1 MISRRRNLWVAAA
14 LGVTLALVA
23 AACAADD
30 SAQEAADAAMAEA
43 GAARSDAAAAM
54 SEAQSAGS
62 AASAGAADAAAAGA
76 EASAATA
83 AADAAAAE
91 ADAASAEAAAATAAA
106 DAAQAAADLA
116 LATAEGSE
124 EAVAAAEAALADAQA
139 AAEAA
144 SAEAASAREE
154 AAAAQADAEAAQAE
168 AAAAQAEAEAAQAEA
183 AAAQEEA
190 ASARAE
196 AESAREEAA
205 EVARHNVRAIAG
217 DYEAVIRPASQRWT
231 IGHADGLAGI
241 PFTDSVTDSIYEVA
255 DAMGVD
261 IIFCDNAYDQ
271 EKTVECANLIVAQEA
286 DGVIFAN
293 WIAGTEELIAGIYID
308 GGLPCITWDG
318 PHPGCKNFGPD
329 NFEASVEAGR
339 YLAGFAQEQGW
350 DPAETE
356 LVVIWTQGVQVM
368 GERRDGAIAGVLESF
383 PIPEENVHVDIPHAA
398 LDDVF
403 PLVTDWTTANP
414 DAKNVLCFG
423 HSDQPGVDC
432 ALALEQAGFLGRA
445 AAASLGASDEALV
458 DLRERT
464 DEESVF
470 KATISFFPE
479 RYGQY
484 LVPAVVDMLEGRIVP
499 DRVIPSVEPVTRANV
514 QELYPG

>member
-1 MISRRRNLWVAAA
+1 MIAA
-14 LGVTLALVA
+14 LCAACALVA
-23 AACAADD
+23 SACAADD

-43 GAARSDAAAAM
+43 SAARSDAASAM

-62 AASAGAADAAAAGA
+62 AASSGAAEAGAASATADAAAAA
-76 EASAATA
+76 
-83 AADAAAAE
+83 
-91 ADAASAEAAAATAAA
+91 ADAASAEAAAAKAAA

-124 EAVAAAEAALADAQA
+124 DAVAAAEAALADAQA

-144 SAEAASAREE
+144 SAEAASARAE
-154 AAAAQADAEAAQAE
+154 AASAQADAESAQE
-168 AAAAQAEAEAAQAEA
+168 EA

-190 ASARAE
+190 AAAQAEAASAREE
-196 AESAREEAA
+196 AASVREEAA
-205 EVARHNVRAIAG
+205 EVARHNVKAIAG
-217 DYEAVIRPASQRWT
+217 DYEAVIRPATQSWT

-261 IIFCDNAYDQ
+261 IVFCDNAYDQ

-308 GGLPCITWDG
+308 AGLPCITWDG

-329 NFEASVEAGR
+329 NFEASLEAGR
-339 YLAGFAQEQGW
+339 YLAGFAEEQGW

-383 PIPEENVHVDIPHAA
+383 PIPEENIHVDIPHQA

-403 PLVTDWTTANP
+403 PLVTDWATANP
-414 DAKNVLCFG
+414 DAQNVLCFG

-445 AAASLGASDEALV
+445 AAVGLGASDEALV
-458 DLRERT
+458 DLRDRT

-499 DRVIPSVEPVTRANV
+499 DRVIPSVSPVTRENV
-514 QELYPG
+514 GELYPG

>member
-1 MISRRRNLWVAAA
+1 MVSSRRNLWVVAA
-14 LGVTLALVA
+14 LAATLALLA
-23 AACAADD
+23 SACAADD

-43 GAARSDAAAAM
+43 RAARSDASAAM

-76 EASAATA
+76 EAGAASAT
-83 AADAAAAE
+83 ADAAAAA

-144 SAEAASAREE
+144 SDEAASARAE

-168 AAAAQAEAEAAQAEA
+168 AAAAQAEA

-190 ASARAE
+190 AAAQAE
-196 AESAREEAA
+196 AASAREEAA
-205 EVARHNVRAIAG
+205 SAREEAADVARHNVRAIAG
-217 DYEAVIRPASQRWT
+217 DYEAVIRPATQQWT

-308 GGLPCITWDG
+308 AGLPCITWDG

-383 PIPEENVHVDIPHAA
+383 AIPEENIHVDIPHAA

-403 PLVTDWTTANP
+403 PLVTDWATANP

-445 AAASLGASDEALV
+445 AAVGLGASDEALV
-458 DLRERT
+458 DLRQRT

-499 DRVIPSVEPVTRANV
+499 DRVIPSVSPVTRENV

>member
-30 SAQEAADAAMAEA
+30 SASDAIDAANAAVAGAEGTIGDAKSAAAD
-43 GAARSDAAAAM
+43 
-54 SEAQSAGS
+54 AGS
-62 AASAGAADAAAAGA
+62 AAN
-76 EASAATA
+76 
-83 AADAAAAE
+83 
-91 ADAASAEAAAATAAA
+91 AAATAAA
-106 DAAQAAADLA
+106 TAQAAAELA
-116 LATAEGSE
+116 QATAEGNLA
-124 EAVAAAEAALADAQA
+124 AVEDAEAALAEAQA
-139 AAEAA
+139 AAE
-144 SAEAASAREE
+144 EAAMQAEE
-154 AAAAQADAEAAQAE
+154 AQAE
-168 AAAAQAEAEAAQAEA
+168 AD
-183 AAAQEEA
+183 
-190 ASARAE
+190 
-196 AESAREEAA
+196 
-205 EVARHNVRAIAG
+205 VARHNVKAIAG
-217 DYEAVIRPASQRWT
+217 DYEAVIRPATERWT

-383 PIPEENVHVDIPHAA
+383 PIPEENIHVDIPHTA

-403 PLVTDWTTANP
+403 PLVTDWATANP
-414 DAKNVLCFG
+414 DAENVLCFG

-458 DLRERT
+458 DLRQRT

>member
-1 MISRRRNLWVAAA
+1 M
-14 LGVTLALVA
+14 
-23 AACAADD
+23 
-30 SAQEAADAAMAEA
+30 
-43 GAARSDAAAAM
+43 
-54 SEAQSAGS
+54 
-62 AASAGAADAAAAGA
+62 
-76 EASAATA
+76 
-83 AADAAAAE
+83 
-91 ADAASAEAAAATAAA
+91 
-106 DAAQAAADLA
+106 
-116 LATAEGSE
+116 
-124 EAVAAAEAALADAQA
+124 AAAEAALADAQA

-144 SAEAASAREE
+144 SAEAASARAE
-154 AAAAQADAEAAQAE
+154 AASAQADAESAQE
-168 AAAAQAEAEAAQAEA
+168 EA

-190 ASARAE
+190 AAAQAEAASAREE
-196 AESAREEAA
+196 AASVREEAA
-205 EVARHNVRAIAG
+205 EVARHNVKAIAG
-217 DYEAVIRPASQRWT
+217 DYEAVIRPATQSWT

-261 IIFCDNAYDQ
+261 IVFCDNAYDQ

-308 GGLPCITWDG
+308 AGLPCITWDG

-329 NFEASVEAGR
+329 NFEASLEAGR
-339 YLAGFAQEQGW
+339 YLAGFAEEQGW

-383 PIPEENVHVDIPHAA
+383 PIPEENIHVDIPHQA

-403 PLVTDWTTANP
+403 PLVTDWATANP
-414 DAKNVLCFG
+414 DAQNVLCFG

-445 AAASLGASDEALV
+445 AAVGLGASDEALV
-458 DLRERT
+458 DLRDRT

-499 DRVIPSVEPVTRANV
+499 DRVIPSVSPVTRENV
-514 QELYPG
+514 GELYPG

>member
-1 MISRRRNLWVAAA
+1 MIAA
-14 LGVTLALVA
+14 LGVALALVA
-23 AACAADD
+23 SACAADD
-30 SAQEAADAAMAEA
+30 SAADAV
-43 GAARSDAAAAM
+43 DAANAAV
-54 SEAQSAGS
+54 
-62 AASAGAADAAAAGA
+62 AGA
-76 EASAATA
+76 EATIGEARGA
-83 AADAAAAE
+83 AADAAS
-91 ADAASAEAAAATAAA
+91 AASSASAAATAAQA
-106 DAAQAAADLA
+106 AAAQAQ
-116 LATAEGSE
+116 ATAEGNL
-124 EAVAAAEAALADAQA
+124 EAVEQAEAALADAQA
-139 AAEAA
+139 AVEAA
-144 SAEAASAREE
+144 L
-154 AAAAQADAEAAQAE
+154 AQAE
-168 AAAAQAEAEAAQAEA
+168 EAQAE
-183 AAAQEEA
+183 
-190 ASARAE
+190 
-196 AESAREEAA
+196 A
-205 EVARHNVRAIAG
+205 EVARHNVKAIAG
-217 DYEAVIRPASQRWT
+217 DYEAVIRPASQQWT

-271 EKTVECANLIVAQEA
+271 EKTVDCANLIVAQEA

-308 GGLPCITWDG
+308 AGLPCITWDG

-383 PIPEENVHVDIPHAA
+383 PIPEENIHVDIPHAA

-403 PLVTDWTTANP
+403 PLVTDWATANP

-445 AAASLGASDEALV
+445 AVASLGASDEALV
-458 DLRERT
+458 DLRQRS
-464 DEESVF
+464 DEESAF

>member
-1 MISRRRNLWVAAA
+1 MIAA
-14 LGVTLALVA
+14 LGVALALVA
-23 AACAADD
+23 SACAADD
-30 SAQEAADAAMAEA
+30 SAQEAADAALSEA

-76 EASAATA
+76 EASAASAT
-83 AADAAAAE
+83 ADAAAAA

-144 SAEAASAREE
+144 SAEAASARDQ

-168 AAAAQAEAEAAQAEA
+168 AAAAQAEAAAAQAEAAAAQAEA

-190 ASARAE
+190 ASAREE
-196 AESAREEAA
+196 AASAREEAA
-205 EVARHNVRAIAG
+205 DVARHNVRAIAG
-217 DYEAVIRPASQRWT
+217 DYEAVIRPATQRWT

-308 GGLPCITWDG
+308 NGLPCITWDG

-339 YLAGFAQEQGW
+339 FLAGFAQEQGW

-383 PIPEENVHVDIPHAA
+383 AIPEENIHVDIPHAA

-403 PLVTDWTTANP
+403 PLVTDWATANP

-445 AAASLGASDEALV
+445 AAVGLGASDEALV
-458 DLRERT
+458 DLRQRT

-499 DRVIPSVEPVTRANV
+499 DRVIPSVSPVTRENV

>member
-1 MISRRRNLWVAAA
+1 MISGRRNLWVAAA
-14 LGVTLALVA
+14 LGVTVALLA

-30 SAQEAADAAMAEA
+30 SAQEAANAAMAEA
-43 GAARSDAAAAM
+43 GAARTDAAAAM

-76 EASAATA
+76 EAGAASAAADAATA
-83 AADAAAAE
+83 AADAASAE
-91 ADAASAEAAAATAAA
+91 AEAAAAAAA
-106 DAAQAAADLA
+106 EAQAAADLA
-116 LATAEGSE
+116 LATAEGNE
-124 EAVAAAEAALADAQA
+124 GAVAAAEAALVEAQA
-139 AAEAA
+139 AADAA
-144 SAEAASAREE
+144 TAAADAAREE
-154 AAAAQADAEAAQAE
+154 AA
-168 AAAAQAEAEAAQAEA
+168 AAQAEA

-190 ASARAE
+190 AAAQAE
-196 AESAREEAA
+196 AAAAQAEAAAAQAEAASAREEAA
-205 EVARHNVRAIAG
+205 EAQQEADVARHNVRAIAG
-217 DYEAVIRPASQRWT
+217 DYEAVIRPATQRWK

-255 DAMGVD
+255 DQMGVD
-261 IIFCDNAYDQ
+261 IVFCDNAYDQ

-308 GGLPCITWDG
+308 AGLPCITWDG

-339 YLAGFAQEQGW
+339 YLASFAEEQGW
-350 DPAETE
+350 DPNETE

-383 PIPEENVHVDIPHAA
+383 PIPEENIHVDIPHAA

-479 RYGQY
+479 RYGRY

-499 DRVIPSVEPVTRANV
+499 DRVIPAVEPVTRANV

>member
-1 MISRRRNLWVAAA
+1 MTSEGRNLWVAVALAA
-14 LGVTLALVA
+14 TVALAA
-23 AACAADD
+23 GACAADD
-30 SAQEAADAAMAEA
+30 SAQEAADTAMVEA
-43 GAARSDAAAAM
+43 GAARADAAAAM
-54 SEAQSAGS
+54 SEAESAGS
-62 AASAGAADAAAAGA
+62 MASTGAADAAAAGA
-76 EASAATA
+76 EAGAASAAADAATA
-83 AADAAAAE
+83 AAQ
-91 ADAASAEAAAATAAA
+91 AASAEAAAASAAA
-106 DAAQAAADLA
+106 AEAQAAADLA
-116 LATAEGSE
+116 LATAEGNE
-124 EAVAAAEAALADAQA
+124 GAVAAAEAALAAAQA

-154 AAAAQADAEAAQAE
+154 AAAAQAEAEAAQAEAASAQAE
-168 AAAAQAEAEAAQAEA
+168 AAAAQAEAA
-183 AAAQEEA
+183 
-190 ASARAE
+190 
-196 AESAREEAA
+196 SAREEAA
-205 EVARHNVRAIAG
+205 EAQQEADVARHNVKAIAG
-217 DYEAVIRPASQRWT
+217 DYEAVIRPATQRWK

-255 DAMGVD
+255 DQMGVD
-261 IIFCDNAYDQ
+261 IVFCDNAYDQ

-286 DGVIFAN
+286 HGVIFAN

-339 YLAGFAQEQGW
+339 YLASFAEEQGW
-350 DPAETE
+350 DPNETE

-383 PIPEENVHVDIPHAA
+383 AIPEENIHVDIPHAA

-499 DRVIPSVEPVTRANV
+499 DRVIPSVSPVTRANV
-514 QELYPG
+514 DELYPG

>member
-1 MISRRRNLWVAAA
+1 MLSRRRNLWVAAA
-14 LGVTLALVA
+14 LGVTVALLA

-30 SAQEAADAAMAEA
+30 SASEAADAAMSEA
-43 GAARSDAAAAM
+43 SAARSDAAAAM
-54 SEAQSAGS
+54 SEAQGAGS
-62 AASAGAADAAAAGA
+62 AAAAGAADAAAAGA
-76 EASAATA
+76 SADAATA
-83 AADAAAAE
+83 AAE
-91 ADAASAEAAAATAAA
+91 AASAEAAAATAAA

-116 LATAEGSE
+116 LATAEGNE
-124 EAVAAAEAALADAQA
+124 ELVAAAEAALADAQS

-154 AAAAQADAEAAQAE
+154 AAAAQAEAEAAQAE
-168 AAAAQAEAEAAQAEA
+168 AAAAQAEAAAAQAEA

-190 ASARAE
+190 ASAREE
-196 AESAREEAA
+196 AESVREEAA
-205 EVARHNVRAIAG
+205 EVARHNVKAIAG
-217 DYEAVIRPASQRWT
+217 DYEAVIRPATQRWK

-261 IIFCDNAYDQ
+261 IVFCDNGYDQ
-271 EKTVECANLIVAQEA
+271 EKTVDCANLIVAQEA

-308 GGLPCITWDG
+308 AGLPCITWDG
-318 PHPGCKNFGPD
+318 PHPGCRNFGPD
-329 NFEASVEAGR
+329 NFHAAREAGR

-356 LVVIWTQGVQVM
+356 LVVLWTAGVQVM

-383 PIPEENVHVDIPHAA
+383 AIPEENIHVDIPHQA

-458 DLRERT
+458 DLRERA

-470 KATISFFPE
+470 KATISYFPE

-499 DRVIPSVEPVTRANV
+499 DRVIPAVEPVTRANV

>member
-1 MISRRRNLWVAAA
+1 MISRRRNLWVIAA
-14 LGVTLALVA
+14 LGVALALVA
-23 AACAADD
+23 SACAADD
-30 SAQEAADAAMAEA
+30 SAADAV
-43 GAARSDAAAAM
+43 DAANAAV
-54 SEAQSAGS
+54 
-62 AASAGAADAAAAGA
+62 AGA
-76 EASAATA
+76 EATIGEARGA
-83 AADAAAAE
+83 AADAAS
-91 ADAASAEAAAATAAA
+91 AASSASAAATAA
-106 DAAQAAADLA
+106 QAAAELA
-116 LATAEGSE
+116 QATAEGNL
-124 EAVAAAEAALADAQA
+124 EAVEQAEAALADAQA
-139 AAEAA
+139 AVEAA
-144 SAEAASAREE
+144 L
-154 AAAAQADAEAAQAE
+154 AQAE
-168 AAAAQAEAEAAQAEA
+168 EAQAE
-183 AAAQEEA
+183 
-190 ASARAE
+190 
-196 AESAREEAA
+196 A
-205 EVARHNVRAIAG
+205 EVARHNVKAIAG
-217 DYEAVIRPASQRWT
+217 DYEAVIRPASQQWT

-271 EKTVECANLIVAQEA
+271 EKTVDCANLIVAQEA

-308 GGLPCITWDG
+308 AGLPCITWDG

-383 PIPEENVHVDIPHAA
+383 PIPEENIHVDIPHAA

-403 PLVTDWTTANP
+403 PLVTDWATANP

-445 AAASLGASDEALV
+445 AVASLGASDEALV
-458 DLRERT
+458 DLRQRS
-464 DEESVF
+464 DEESAF

>member
-1 MISRRRNLWVAAA
+1 
-14 LGVTLALVA
+14 
-23 AACAADD
+23 
-30 SAQEAADAAMAEA
+30 Q
-43 GAARSDAAAAM
+43 
-54 SEAQSAGS
+54 
-62 AASAGAADAAAAGA
+62 
-76 EASAATA
+76 
-83 AADAAAAE
+83 
-91 ADAASAEAAAATAAA
+91 
-106 DAAQAAADLA
+106 
-116 LATAEGSE
+116 
-124 EAVAAAEAALADAQA
+124 
-139 AAEAA
+139 
-144 SAEAASAREE
+144 AEAASAREE
-154 AAAAQADAEAAQAE
+154 AAEAQQEAD
-168 AAAAQAEAEAAQAEA
+168 
-183 AAAQEEA
+183 
-190 ASARAE
+190 
-196 AESAREEAA
+196 
-205 EVARHNVRAIAG
+205 VARHNVKAIAG
-217 DYEAVIRPASQRWT
+217 DYEAVIRPATERWK

-261 IIFCDNAYDQ
+261 IVFCDNAYDQ

-308 GGLPCITWDG
+308 NGLPCITWDG

-329 NFEASVEAGR
+329 NFEASLEAGR
-339 YLAGFAQEQGW
+339 FLAGFAEDQGW

-356 LVVIWTQGVQVM
+356 LVVLWTAGVQVM

-383 PIPEENVHVDIPHAA
+383 AIPEENIHVDIPHQA

-403 PLVTDWTTANP
+403 PLVTDWATANP
-414 DAKNVLCFG
+414 DAQNVLCFG

-445 AAASLGASDEALV
+445 AAVGLGASDEALV

-499 DRVIPSVEPVTRANV
+499 DRVIPSVSPVIRANV

>member
-1 MISRRRNLWVAAA
+1 MISRRRNLWLGGGVA
-14 LGVTLALVA
+14 LSVTLALVA
-23 AACAADD
+23 SACAADD
-30 SAQEAADAAMAEA
+30 SVQEAADAAMAEA
-43 GAARSDAAAAM
+43 SAARSDAASAM

-76 EASAATA
+76 EASAASAT
-83 AADAAAAE
+83 ADAAAAA

-144 SAEAASAREE
+144 SDEAASARAE

-168 AAAAQAEAEAAQAEA
+168 AAAAQEEAAAAQAEA
-183 AAAQEEA
+183 A
-190 ASARAE
+190 
-196 AESAREEAA
+196 SAREEAA
-205 EVARHNVRAIAG
+205 TAREEAADVARHNVRAIAG
-217 DYEAVIRPASQRWT
+217 DYEAVIRPATQRWT

-271 EKTVECANLIVAQEA
+271 EKTVDCANLIVAQEA

-308 GGLPCITWDG
+308 AGLPCITWDG

-383 PIPEENVHVDIPHAA
+383 PIPEENIHVDIPHAA

-403 PLVTDWTTANP
+403 PLVTDWATANP

-458 DLRERT
+458 DLRQRT

>member
-23 AACAADD
+23 TACAADD

-76 EASAATA
+76 EAGAASA
-83 AADAAAAE
+83 AADAATAA

-183 AAAQEEA
+183 AAARE
-190 ASARAE
+190 E
-196 AESAREEAA
+196 AESVREEAA
-205 EVARHNVRAIAG
+205 DVARHNVRAIAG
-217 DYEAVIRPASQRWT
+217 DYEAVIRPATQRWK

-261 IIFCDNAYDQ
+261 IVFCDNAYDQ

-308 GGLPCITWDG
+308 NGLPCITWDG

-329 NFEASVEAGR
+329 NFHAAREAGR
-339 YLAGFAQEQGW
+339 YLASFAIEQGW

-356 LVVIWTQGVQVM
+356 LVVLWTAGVQVM
-368 GERRDGAIAGVLESF
+368 GERRDGSIAGVLESF
-383 PIPEENVHVDIPHAA
+383 AIPEENIHVDIPHQA

-403 PLVTDWTTANP
+403 PLVTDWATANP

-445 AAASLGASDEALV
+445 AAVGLGASDEALV

-470 KATISFFPE
+470 KATISYFPE

-499 DRVIPSVEPVTRANV
+499 DRVIPSVSPVTRDNV

>member
-30 SAQEAADAAMAEA
+30 SASDAIDAANAAVAAAEGTIGDA
-43 GAARSDAAAAM
+43 KGVASDAA
-54 SEAQSAGS
+54 S
-62 AASAGAADAAAAGA
+62 AAN
-76 EASAATA
+76 SAATA
-83 AADAAAAE
+83 AA
-91 ADAASAEAAAATAAA
+91 T
-106 DAAQAAADLA
+106 AQAAAELA
-116 LATAEGSE
+116 QATAEGNL
-124 EAVAAAEAALADAQA
+124 EAVEAAEAALADAQA
-139 AAEAA
+139 V
-144 SAEAASAREE
+144 
-154 AAAAQADAEAAQAE
+154 AAAAVAEAEEAQAE
-168 AAAAQAEAEAAQAEA
+168 
-183 AAAQEEA
+183 
-190 ASARAE
+190 
-196 AESAREEAA
+196 A

-217 DYEAVIRPASQRWT
+217 DYEAVIRPASQRYT

-308 GGLPCITWDG
+308 AGLPCITWDG

-350 DPAETE
+350 APEDTE

-383 PIPEENVHVDIPHAA
+383 PIPEENIHVDIPHAA

-414 DAKNVLCFG
+414 DAEYVLCFG

-445 AAASLGASDEALV
+445 AVASLGASDEALV
-458 DLRERT
+458 DLRQRS
-464 DEESVF
+464 DEESAF

>member
-1 MISRRRNLWVAAA
+1 
-14 LGVTLALVA
+14 VTLALVA

-30 SAQEAADAAMAEA
+30 SAQEAADAAMAAANAA
-43 GAARSDAAAAM
+43 GSDAAAAM

-62 AASAGAADAAAAGA
+62 AASAGAAEAGA
-76 EASAATA
+76 AS
-83 AADAAAAE
+83 ADAAAA
-91 ADAASAEAAAATAAA
+91 AAAAAE
-106 DAAQAAADLA
+106 AQAVADLA
-116 LATAEGSE
+116 LATAEGNE
-124 EAVAAAEAALADAQA
+124 GAVAAAEAALADAQA

-144 SAEAASAREE
+144 SAD
-154 AAAAQADAEAAQAE
+154 AAAARDE

-183 AAAQEEA
+183 EAAQAEA
-190 ASARAE
+190 ASAREE
-196 AESAREEAA
+196 AESVREEAA
-205 EVARHNVRAIAG
+205 DVARHNVRAIAG
-217 DYEAVIRPASQRWT
+217 DYEAVIRPASQRWK

-261 IIFCDNAYDQ
+261 IVFCDNGYDQ
-271 EKTVECANLIVAQEA
+271 EKTVDCANLIVAQEA

-308 GGLPCITWDG
+308 AGLPCITWDG
-318 PHPGCKNFGPD
+318 PHPGCRNFGPD
-329 NFEASVEAGR
+329 NFHAAREAGR
-339 YLAGFAQEQGW
+339 YLASFANEQGW

-383 PIPEENVHVDIPHAA
+383 AIPEENIHVDIPHAA

-445 AAASLGASDEALV
+445 AAVGLGASDEALV
-458 DLRERT
+458 DLRDRT
-464 DEESVF
+464 DEDSVF
-470 KATISFFPE
+470 KATISYFPE

-499 DRVIPSVEPVTRANV
+499 ERVIPSVSPVTRENV

>member
-76 EASAATA
+76 EAGAASAA
-83 AADAAAAE
+83 

-124 EAVAAAEAALADAQA
+124 EAVAAAESALADAQA

-154 AAAAQADAEAAQAE
+154 AAAAQA
-168 AAAAQAEAEAAQAEA
+168 EAEAAQAEA

-190 ASARAE
+190 ASAREE
-196 AESAREEAA
+196 AESVREEAA

-383 PIPEENVHVDIPHAA
+383 PIPEENIHVDIPHAA

-403 PLVTDWTTANP
+403 PLVTDWATANP

-458 DLRERT
+458 DLRQRT

-499 DRVIPSVEPVTRANV
+499 DRVIPAVEPVTRETV
-514 QELYPG
+514 HELYPE

>member
-1 MISRRRNLWVAAA
+1 MTSGRRNLWAVAA
-14 LGVTLALVA
+14 LGVTVALLA

-43 GAARSDAAAAM
+43 SAARSDAAAAM
-54 SEAQSAGS
+54 SEAQGAGS

-76 EASAATA
+76 EASAASA
-83 AADAAAAE
+83 AADAATAA

-144 SAEAASAREE
+144 GSEAASARAE

-168 AAAAQAEAEAAQAEA
+168 AAAAQAEA

-190 ASARAE
+190 T
-196 AESAREEAA
+196 SAREEAA
-205 EVARHNVRAIAG
+205 SAREEATEVARHNVRAIAG
-217 DYEAVIRPASQRWT
+217 DYEAVIRPATQRWK

-255 DAMGVD
+255 DQMGVD
-261 IIFCDNAYDQ
+261 IVFCDNAYDQ

-308 GGLPCITWDG
+308 AGLPCITWDG
-318 PHPGCKNFGPD
+318 PHPGCRNFGPD
-329 NFEASVEAGR
+329 NFHAAREAGR
-339 YLAGFAQEQGW
+339 YLASFALEQGW

-368 GERRDGAIAGVLESF
+368 GERRDGSIAGVLESF
-383 PIPEENVHVDIPHAA
+383 PIPEENIHVDIPHQA

-470 KATISFFPE
+470 KATISYFPE
-479 RYGQY
+479 RYGRY

-499 DRVIPSVEPVTRANV
+499 DRVIPDVEPVTRANV

>member
-1 MISRRRNLWVAAA
+1 MISSRRNYWVAAA
-14 LGVTLALVA
+14 LAATVALMA
-23 AACAADD
+23 SACAADD

-43 GAARSDAAAAM
+43 SAARSDAATAM
-54 SEAQSAGS
+54 SEAQGAGS
-62 AASAGAADAAAAGA
+62 AAAAGAADAAAAGA
-76 EASAATA
+76 EASVATA
-83 AADAAAAE
+83 TADAAAAA

-106 DAAQAAADLA
+106 EAAQAAADLA
-116 LATAEGSE
+116 LATAEGNE
-124 EAVAAAEAALADAQA
+124 GAVAAAEAALADAQA

-144 SAEAASAREE
+144 SAEAASARQE
-154 AAAAQADAEAAQAE
+154 AAAAQADAEAAQADAE
-168 AAAAQAEAEAAQAEA
+168 AAQAEAASAQAEA

-190 ASARAE
+190 ASAR
-196 AESAREEAA
+196 EEAA
-205 EVARHNVRAIAG
+205 EAQQEADVARHNVKAIAG
-217 DYEAVIRPASQRWT
+217 DYEAVIRPATQRWK

-261 IIFCDNAYDQ
+261 IVFCDNAYDQ

-308 GGLPCITWDG
+308 AGLPCITWDG

-329 NFEASVEAGR
+329 NFEASLEAGR
-339 YLAGFAQEQGW
+339 FLAGFAEEQGW

-356 LVVIWTQGVQVM
+356 LVILWTAGVQVM
-368 GERRDGAIAGVLESF
+368 GERRDGAKAGVLESF
-383 PIPEENVHVDIPHAA
+383 AIPEENIHVDIPHQA

-403 PLVTDWTTANP
+403 PLVTDWATANP
-414 DAKNVLCFG
+414 DAQNVLCFG

-445 AAASLGASDEALV
+445 AAVGLGASDEALV

-499 DRVIPSVEPVTRANV
+499 DRVIPSVSPVTRANV

>member
-1 MISRRRNLWVAAA
+1 MISRRRNLWVIAA
-14 LGVTLALVA
+14 LCAACALVA
-23 AACAADD
+23 SACAADD

-43 GAARSDAAAAM
+43 SAARSDAASAM

-62 AASAGAADAAAAGA
+62 AASSGAAEAGAASATADAAAAA
-76 EASAATA
+76 
-83 AADAAAAE
+83 
-91 ADAASAEAAAATAAA
+91 ADAASAEAAAAKAAA

-124 EAVAAAEAALADAQA
+124 DAVAAAEAALADAQA

-144 SAEAASAREE
+144 SAEAASARAE
-154 AAAAQADAEAAQAE
+154 AASAQADAESAQE
-168 AAAAQAEAEAAQAEA
+168 EA

-190 ASARAE
+190 AAAQAEAASAREE
-196 AESAREEAA
+196 AASVREEAA
-205 EVARHNVRAIAG
+205 EVARHNVKAIAG
-217 DYEAVIRPASQRWT
+217 DYEAVIRPATQSWT

-261 IIFCDNAYDQ
+261 IVFCDNAYDQ

-308 GGLPCITWDG
+308 AGLPCITWDG

-329 NFEASVEAGR
+329 NFEASLEAGR
-339 YLAGFAQEQGW
+339 YLAGFAEEQGW

-383 PIPEENVHVDIPHAA
+383 PIPEENIHVDIPHQA

-403 PLVTDWTTANP
+403 PLVTDWATANP
-414 DAKNVLCFG
+414 DAQNVLCFG

-445 AAASLGASDEALV
+445 AAVGLGASDEALV
-458 DLRERT
+458 DLRDRT

-499 DRVIPSVEPVTRANV
+499 DRVIPSVSPVTRENV
-514 QELYPG
+514 GELYPG

>member
-1 MISRRRNLWVAAA
+1 MISRRRNLWAAAA

-76 EASAATA
+76 EASAAGA
-83 AADAAAAE
+83 A

-106 DAAQAAADLA
+106 EAAQAAADLA
-116 LATAEGSE
+116 LATAEGNE
-124 EAVAAAEAALADAQA
+124 GAVAAAEAALADAQA

-144 SAEAASAREE
+144 SAEAASARDQ

-168 AAAAQAEAEAAQAEA
+168 AAAAQAEAAAAQAEA
-183 AAAQEEA
+183 ASAREEA
-190 ASARAE
+190 E
-196 AESAREEAA
+196 LVREEAA

-217 DYEAVIRPASQRWT
+217 DYEAVIRPATQRWK

-261 IIFCDNAYDQ
+261 IVFCDNGYDQ
-271 EKTVECANLIVAQEA
+271 EKTVDCANLIVAQEA

-308 GGLPCITWDG
+308 AGLPCITWDG

-329 NFEASVEAGR
+329 NFEASLEAGR
-339 YLAGFAQEQGW
+339 FLAGFAEEQGW

-356 LVVIWTQGVQVM
+356 LVVLWTAGVQVM

-383 PIPEENVHVDIPHAA
+383 AIPEENIHVDIPHQA

-403 PLVTDWTTANP
+403 PLVTDWATANP
-414 DAKNVLCFG
+414 DAKHVLCFG

-432 ALALEQAGFLGRA
+432 ALALEQAGFLGHA
-445 AAASLGASDEALV
+445 AAVGLGASDEALV
-458 DLRERT
+458 DLRQRS

-499 DRVIPSVEPVTRANV
+499 DRVIPSVSPVTRENV

>member
-1 MISRRRNLWVAAA
+1 MISRRRNLWVIAA
-14 LGVTLALVA
+14 LGVALALVA
-23 AACAADD
+23 SACAADD
-30 SAQEAADAAMAEA
+30 SAADAV
-43 GAARSDAAAAM
+43 DAANVAV
-54 SEAQSAGS
+54 
-62 AASAGAADAAAAGA
+62 AGA
-76 EASAATA
+76 EATIGEARGA
-83 AADAAAAE
+83 AADAASAAGS
-91 ADAASAEAAAATAAA
+91 ASAAATAA
-106 DAAQAAADLA
+106 QAAAELA
-116 LATAEGSE
+116 QATAEGNL
-124 EAVAAAEAALADAQA
+124 EAVEQAEAALADAQA
-139 AAEAA
+139 AVEAA
-144 SAEAASAREE
+144 L
-154 AAAAQADAEAAQAE
+154 AQAE
-168 AAAAQAEAEAAQAEA
+168 EAQAE
-183 AAAQEEA
+183 
-190 ASARAE
+190 
-196 AESAREEAA
+196 A
-205 EVARHNVRAIAG
+205 EVARHNVKAIAG
-217 DYEAVIRPASQRWT
+217 DYEAVIRPASQQWT

-308 GGLPCITWDG
+308 AGLPCITWDG

-339 YLAGFAQEQGW
+339 FLAGFAQDQGW

-383 PIPEENVHVDIPHAA
+383 PIPEENIHVDIPHAA

-403 PLVTDWTTANP
+403 PLVTDWATANP
-414 DAKNVLCFG
+414 DAQNVLCFG

-445 AAASLGASDEALV
+445 AAVGLGASDEALV
-458 DLRERT
+458 DLRQRT

-499 DRVIPSVEPVTRANV
+499 DRVIPSVSPVTRANV

>member
-1 MISRRRNLWVAAA
+1 MEKPHAV
-14 LGVTLALVA
+14 VTGTCTLPG
-23 AACAADD
+23 ACAAGD
-30 SAQEAADAAMAEA
+30 SAQDEAA
-43 GAARSDAAAAM
+43 
-54 SEAQSAGS
+54 
-62 AASAGAADAAAAGA
+62 
-76 EASAATA
+76 
-83 AADAAAAE
+83 
-91 ADAASAEAAAATAAA
+91 
-106 DAAQAAADLA
+106 
-116 LATAEGSE
+116 
-124 EAVAAAEAALADAQA
+124 
-139 AAEAA
+139 
-144 SAEAASAREE
+144 
-154 AAAAQADAEAAQAE
+154 AAQAE
-168 AAAAQAEAEAAQAEA
+168 AAAAQAEAA
-183 AAAQEEA
+183 
-190 ASARAE
+190 
-196 AESAREEAA
+196 SAREEAA
-205 EVARHNVRAIAG
+205 EAQQEADVARHNVKAIAG
-217 DYEAVIRPASQRWT
+217 DYEAVIRPATQRWK

-255 DAMGVD
+255 DQMGVD
-261 IIFCDNAYDQ
+261 IVFCDNACDQ

-308 GGLPCITWDG
+308 NGLSCITWDG

-339 YLAGFAQEQGW
+339 YLASFAEEQGW

-356 LVVIWTQGVQVM
+356 LIVLWAQGVQVM

-383 PIPEENVHVDIPHAA
+383 AIPEENIHVDLPHQA

-403 PLVTDWTTANP
+403 PLVTDWVTANP

-432 ALALEQAGFLGRA
+432 ALALEQGGFLGRA

-470 KATISFFPE
+470 KATISYFPE
-479 RYGQY
+479 RYGQH

-499 DRVIPSVEPVTRANV
+499 DRVIPAVSPVTRENV
-514 QELYPG
+514 HELYPG

>member
-1 MISRRRNLWVAAA
+1 MISRHRKFWLVAA
-14 LGVTLALVA
+14 LGVTFALVA
-23 AACAADD
+23 SACTDDAAQDRAEEAIAEARNA
-30 SAQEAADAAMAEA
+30 SSEAAT
-43 GAARSDAAAAM
+43 GI
-54 SEAQSAGS
+54 
-62 AASAGAADAAAAGA
+62 ADAAAAGA
-76 EASAATA
+76 EAKAATA
-83 AADAAAAE
+83 A

-106 DAAQAAADLA
+106 ESAQAAADLA

-124 EAVAAAEAALADAQA
+124 DAVAAAEAALAEAQA

-144 SAEAASAREE
+144 SAEAASAKAEASAAQEE
-154 AAAAQADAEAAQAE
+154 AAAAQQ
-168 AAAAQAEAEAAQAEA
+168 EA

-190 ASARAE
+190 ASAR
-196 AESAREEAA
+196 EEAA
-205 EVARHNVRAIAG
+205 EAQLEADVARHNVKAIAG
-217 DYEAVIRPASQRWT
+217 DYEAVIRPATQRWK

-241 PFTDSVTDSIYEVA
+241 PFTDSVTDSIYDVA
-255 DAMGVD
+255 DQMGVD
-261 IIFCDNAYDQ
+261 IVFCDNAYDQ

-308 GGLPCITWDG
+308 AGMPCIAWDG
-318 PHPGCKNFGPD
+318 PHPGCRNFGPD
-329 NFEASVEAGR
+329 NYEAAREGGR
-339 YLAGFAQEQGW
+339 YLAAFAEEQGW
-350 DPAETE
+350 DPDETE
-356 LVVIWTQGVQVM
+356 LVILWTAGVQVM

-383 PIPEENVHVDIPHAA
+383 DIPEDNIHVDIPHKN

-403 PLVTDWTTANP
+403 PLVTDWVTANP

-432 ALALEQAGFLGRA
+432 ALALEQGGFQGRA
-445 AAASLGASDEALV
+445 AAVGLGASDEALV

-499 DRVIPSVEPVTRANV
+499 DRVIPSVSPVTRENV

>member
-1 MISRRRNLWVAAA
+1 MISKRRNLWVAAA
-14 LGVTLALVA
+14 LGVALALVA

-30 SAQEAADAAMAEA
+30 SASDAIDAAN
-43 GAARSDAAAAM
+43 AAV
-54 SEAQSAGS
+54 
-62 AASAGAADAAAAGA
+62 AGA
-76 EASAATA
+76 ESTIGDAKSAAT
-83 AADAAAAE
+83 
-91 ADAASAEAAAATAAA
+91 DAASAANAAASAAATA
-106 DAAQAAADLA
+106 QAAAELA
-116 LATAEGSE
+116 QATAEGNLAAVE
-124 EAVAAAEAALADAQA
+124 EAEAALAEAQA

-144 SAEAASAREE
+144 AMQAEE
-154 AAAAQADAEAAQAE
+154 AQAE
-168 AAAAQAEAEAAQAEA
+168 AD
-183 AAAQEEA
+183 
-190 ASARAE
+190 
-196 AESAREEAA
+196 
-205 EVARHNVRAIAG
+205 VARHNVKAIAG
-217 DYEAVIRPASQRWT
+217 DYEAVIRPATQRWK

-261 IIFCDNAYDQ
+261 IVFCDNAYDQ
-271 EKTVECANLIVAQEA
+271 EKTVDCANLIVAQEA

-308 GGLPCITWDG
+308 AGLPCITWDG

-339 YLAGFAQEQGW
+339 YLAGFATEQGW

-383 PIPEENVHVDIPHAA
+383 PIPEENIHVDIPHAA

-445 AAASLGASDEALV
+445 AVASLGASDEALV
-458 DLRERT
+458 DLRQRT
-464 DEESVF
+464 DEESAF

-484 LVPAVVDMLEGRIVP
+484 LVPAVVDMLEGRLVP
-499 DRVIPSVEPVTRANV
+499 DRVIPSVSPVTRANV

>member
-1 MISRRRNLWVAAA
+1 MTSRRRNLWVAAA
-14 LGVTLALVA
+14 LGVTVALLGG
-23 AACAADD
+23 ACATDD
-30 SAQEAADAAMAEA
+30 SAQEAADAAMVEA
-43 GAARSDAAAAM
+43 SAARSDAAAAM
-54 SEAQSAGS
+54 SEAQGAGS

-76 EASAATA
+76 EASAASAT
-83 AADAAAAE
+83 ADAAAAA

-124 EAVAAAEAALADAQA
+124 DAVAAAEAALADAQA

-144 SAEAASAREE
+144 SAEAASARAE

-168 AAAAQAEAEAAQAEA
+168 AAAAQEEAAAAQAEA
-183 AAAQEEA
+183 A
-190 ASARAE
+190 
-196 AESAREEAA
+196 SAREEAA
-205 EVARHNVRAIAG
+205 TAREEAADVARHNVRAIAG
-217 DYEAVIRPASQRWT
+217 DYEAVIRPATQRWT

-271 EKTVECANLIVAQEA
+271 EKTVDCANLIVAQEA

-308 GGLPCITWDG
+308 AGLPCITWDG

-329 NFEASVEAGR
+329 NFEASIEAGR

-350 DPAETE
+350 APEETE
-356 LVVIWTQGVQVM
+356 LVVLWTQGVQVM

-383 PIPEENVHVDIPHAA
+383 AIPEENIHVDIPHQA

-403 PLVTDWTTANP
+403 PLVTDWATANP

-499 DRVIPSVEPVTRANV
+499 DRVIPSVSPVTRANV